1 VREPPPVVKPP
12 TPAASTPKP
21 PPRTLYGAVRRK
33 LTPGELKNR
42 PKDD

>member
-1 VREPPPVVKPP
+1 VREPK
-12 TPAASTPKP
+12 PAAPAPGAPKP